1 MAEKA
6 KDTQEDSR
14 SSKGDI
20 DGQAFVCS
28 VCYGSTNAQDPC
40 STGSHTTLMRTQ
52 CHHYIGKVVPVSRGW
67 WCFNEDMNK
76 DFQTL
81 FLLSN
86 VHIVFHL
93 GNVNVASYK
102 IDKIMFFY
110 TWNRRHI
117 ENRINRVLS
126 NHSVM
131 QSSTRLKLRSSRAL
145 NNKARVVCIIGQ
157 AFSRHT
163 QLS

>member
-14 SSKGDI
+14 PSKGDI

-28 VCYGSTNAQDPC
+28 VCHGSTNAQDPC
-40 STGSHTTLMRTQ
+40 NTGSHTTLLRTQ
-52 CHHYIGKVVPVSRGW
+52 CHHYIGNSCVGKSW
-67 WCFNEDMNK
+67 LMMFSEDVNK

-86 VHIVFHL
+86 VHIVFQF

-102 IDKIMFFY
+102 IDKIIFFSY
-110 TWNRRHI
+110 
-117 ENRINRVLS
+117 
-126 NHSVM
+126 
-131 QSSTRLKLRSSRAL
+131 LKP
-145 NNKARVVCIIGQ
+145 
-157 AFSRHT
+157 
-163 QLS
+163 

>member
-1 MAEKA
+1 M
-6 KDTQEDSR
+6 T
-14 SSKGDI
+14 
-20 DGQAFVCS
+20 
-28 VCYGSTNAQDPC
+28 
-40 STGSHTTLMRTQ
+40 
-52 CHHYIGKVVPVSRGW
+52 VSRGW
-67 WCFNEDMNK
+67 WCSSEDVNK

-86 VHIVFHL
+86 VHIVFQL

-110 TWNRRHI
+110 TWNCRHI

-131 QSSTRLKLRSSRAL
+131 QSSTRLKLRSSRTL

-163 QLS
+163 QLSQQKPIRVSLDIFRVPVQNCIMRKLLARMPLLNSQVILIAILSIYRWEQKAT